1 MTENTKKHNPS
12 GRGMHERVKTARKR
26 SSSSTRWL
34 QRQLNDP
41 YVTEAKRLGYR
52 SRAAF
57 KIIEIDEKFGIF
69 KQGNT
74 VVDLGA
80 APGGWTQIAVQKVG
94 EKGKVVG
101 LDILP
106 MDSVAGAI
114 CIEKDF
120 TEDDAPDLLYD
131 ALGDKRVDVVL
142 SDMAANT
149 TGHPKTDHLRIMYL
163 LELAYDF
170 AKDVLSPG
178 GAFVAKVFQGG
189 AEQEFLTEIK
199 QKFSKVRHF
208 KPPSSRKGSSET
220 YIIAT
225 GFKG

>member
-1 MTENTKKHNPS
+1 MTSNIKKHNPS
-12 GRGMHERVKTARKR
+12 GRGTHENVKTARRR

-41 YVTEAKRLGYR
+41 YVNEAKRLGYR
-52 SRAAF
+52 SRATF
-57 KIIEIDEKFGIF
+57 KILDIDEKFGILQ
-69 KQGNT
+69 KGNT
-74 VVDLGA
+74 IVDLGA

-94 EKGKVVG
+94 EKGKVVA

-114 CIEKDF
+114 CIQQDF
-120 TEDDAPDLLYD
+120 TKDEAPEILFNT
-131 ALGDKRVDVVL
+131 LGDNKVDVVL

-149 TGHPKTDHLRIMYL
+149 TGHAMTDHLRIMYL

-178 GAFVAKVFQGG
+178 GSFVAKVFQGG
-189 AEQEFLTEIK
+189 AEQEFLKEINK
-199 QKFSKVRHF
+199 KFSKVRHF